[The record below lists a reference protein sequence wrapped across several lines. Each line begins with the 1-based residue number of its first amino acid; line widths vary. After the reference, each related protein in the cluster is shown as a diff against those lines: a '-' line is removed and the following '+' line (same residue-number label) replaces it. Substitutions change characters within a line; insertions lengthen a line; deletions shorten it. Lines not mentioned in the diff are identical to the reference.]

1 MRNFIF
7 LMMVFVV
14 FPFVGL
20 IGLNAAHQFGGIALS
35 APCAL
40 LAIYLVISFID
51 YAQVKVLK

>member
-14 FPFVGL
+14 FPYIGL
-20 IGLNAAHQFGGIALS
+20 IGLSAIHQFGGPLLV

-40 LAIYLVISFID
+40 VMLYLVILFID
-51 YAQVKVLK
+51 WGQVNFLK